1 MESQKNWLIAF
12 LLCWFGG
19 SLGFH
24 QFYLGRYGWGVLQL
38 LTLGGLGLWA
48 FVDLIIIICG
58 EFKDSE
64 GKKITVKI

>member
-12 LLCWFGG
+12 LLCWFWGC
-19 SLGFH
+19 LGFH